1 MPLSSFKSGNSEINF
16 RLERKQGAWLT
27 SYHRT
32 NSRKGVN
39 FPKLVTVNKVSQ
51 PF

>member
-1 MPLSSFKSGNSEINF
+1 MSLSSYKSDNSEMNF
-16 RLERKQGAWLT
+16 RVAREQGAWLT

-32 NSRKGVN
+32 SSRKGVN

-51 PF
+51 LF